1 MGTKVIK
8 PVSIKLPDNP
18 EIGDFSKLG
27 ISTSEHG
34 KVLEE
39 INIEKG
45 YFKAV
50 LDVSESDEIY
60 IYLTEAEEES

>member
-1 MGTKVIK
+1 MRTKVTKSI
-8 PVSIKLPDNP
+8 PIKLPDNP